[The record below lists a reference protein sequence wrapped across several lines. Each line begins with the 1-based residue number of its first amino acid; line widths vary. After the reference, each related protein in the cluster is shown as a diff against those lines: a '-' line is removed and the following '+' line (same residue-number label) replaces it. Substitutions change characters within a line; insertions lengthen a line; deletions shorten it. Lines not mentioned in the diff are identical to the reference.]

1 MTVEHREQLLLC
13 DGCEGNIV
21 VYVDSNWASER
32 NNSRRSLSGG
42 VLFVDGAPVKAY
54 TRQQT
59 SIALSSGEAELTAI
73 CEGMKEGLG
82 LYTLIQHVFGQAGV
96 PVVKSDSQAAIN
108 ISSMYGLLRR
118 VRHID
123 IRLCWVQETL
133 REQRAVLEWVSG
145 LENVADIFTKSTI
158 QRISYG
164 KHLGM
169 LGIVERRAPTEVF
182 EVDAGEWDDE
192 RICAVLGKVVDWS
205 VLEELESRLGNVNPS
220 LRDFAACKFV
230 CLFGRPRLAQVV
242 ALGSTS
248 IDKGMDTRSI

>member
-1 MTVEHREQLLLC
+1 
-13 DGCEGNIV
+13 
-21 VYVDSNWASER
+21 
-32 NNSRRSLSGG
+32 
-42 VLFVDGAPVKAY
+42 
-54 TRQQT
+54 
-59 SIALSSGEAELTAI
+59 
-73 CEGMKEGLG
+73 
-82 LYTLIQHVFGQAGV
+82 
-96 PVVKSDSQAAIN
+96 
-108 ISSMYGLLRR
+108 MYGISCVNTSFMR
-118 VRHID
+118 VASSILWGTVD
-123 IRLCWVQETL
+123 DNRLCWVQETL

-220 LRDFAACKFV
+220 LVYWLVIEFCTSAESNMGKAACEVRGVKV
-230 CLFGRPRLAQVV
+230 IRITLRRRTVLRMRPLP
-242 ALGSTS
+242 S
-248 IDKGMDTRSI
+248 